1 MPPPGTEVDIEAG
14 EGRERARLRWHCR
27 RGMKELD
34 LVLLRYLEQD
44 YEAAS
49 PADRAAFARILDL
62 QDPELFGYLV
72 GRAVP
77 TDDTLRHV
85 LARIRHDR

>member
-1 MPPPGTEVDIEAG
+1 
-14 EGRERARLRWHCR
+14 
-27 RGMKELD
+27 MKELD
-34 LVLLRYLEQD
+34 VLLLRFLEQE
-44 YEAAS
+44 YPAAS
-49 PADRAAFARILDL
+49 PPERAAFNRILDL

-77 TDDTLRHV
+77 TDDHLRHV